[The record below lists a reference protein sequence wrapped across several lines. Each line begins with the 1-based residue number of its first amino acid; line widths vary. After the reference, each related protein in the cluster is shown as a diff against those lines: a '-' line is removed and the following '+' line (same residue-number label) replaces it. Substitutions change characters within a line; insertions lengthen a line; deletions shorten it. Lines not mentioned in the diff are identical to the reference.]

1 MNRSLLVAALLAV
14 ALSACSKKEEATTT
28 ALPAPA
34 VAPALPSAAE
44 ATPEQSKPAD
54 GATLNALP
62 QPAPAPA
69 PAAESKPAI

>member
-14 ALSACSKKEEATTT
+14 ALTACSKKEEATT

-44 ATPEQSKPAD
+44 AAPEQAKPAD
-54 GATLNALP
+54 GASLTAQP
-62 QPAPAPA
+62 QQA
-69 PAAESKPAI
+69 PAAESKPTN

>member
-14 ALSACSKKEEATTT
+14 ALTACNKKEEAPT

-34 VAPALPSAAE
+34 VAPTLPSAGE
-44 ATPEQSKPAD
+44 ATLEQSKPAD

-62 QPAPAPA
+62 QAA
-69 PAAESKPAI
+69 PAAESKPAN

>member
-1 MNRSLLVAALLAV
+1 MNRTLLVAALLAV
-14 ALSACSKKEEATTT
+14 PLSACNKKEEVAT

-44 ATPEQSKPAD
+44 TTPEQSKPAD

-62 QPAPAPA
+62 QAA
-69 PAAESKPAI
+69 PAAESKPAN